1 MDYEDLLLEK
11 KDGIATITLN
21 APDKRNALT
30 IGMRRSLL
38 SVTEELARDD
48 EVRVVVVT
56 GAGRGFCAGADLSG
70 RAGGGGTDELS
81 RQQRLQFLGPTWGAE
96 AFFKLEKPVIAAING
111 ACVGA
116 GFSLAL
122 SMDIR
127 IASEAAR
134 FGAVFVLRGLT
145 PDCGITYW
153 LPRIV
158 GTSKA
163 LELMFT
169 GEIIGAAEAERIGIV
184 SQVVPPD
191 KLMEVAQELAAGIAQ
206 QAPLSVELTKKM
218 VYRGMLDDI
227 ARQIELE
234 TYANRVC
241 VQSEDSQEAIRAFL
255 EKRPQPQF
263 KGR

>member
-11 KDGIATITLN
+11 KGSIATITLN
-21 APDKRNALT
+21 APDKLNALT
-30 IGMRRSLL
+30 IGMRKSLL
-38 SVTEELARDD
+38 SVTEELAQDD

-56 GAGRGFCAGADLSG
+56 GAGRGFCSGADLSG
-70 RAGGGGTDELS
+70 GSGGELS
-81 RQQRLQFLGPTWGAE
+81 RQQRLEFLGPTWGAE

-111 ACVGA
+111 VCVGA

-134 FGAVFVLRGLT
+134 FGAVFILRGLT

-153 LPRIV
+153 LPRTV

-163 LELMFT
+163 LELMYT
-169 GEIIGAAEAERIGIV
+169 GEIISTAEAERMGII

-191 KLMEVAQELAAGIAQ
+191 ELMKVTQELAAKIVQ
-206 QAPLSVELTKKM
+206 QAPLSVELSKKM
-218 VYRGMLDDI
+218 VYRGMIDDI

-241 VQSEDSQEAIRAFL
+241 AQSEDSREAVRAFL

-263 KGR
+263 KGK

>member
-11 KDGIATITLN
+11 RDGIATITLN
-21 APDKRNALT
+21 APEKMNALT
-30 IGMRRSLL
+30 IGMRKSIIF
-38 SVTEELARDD
+38 VADELARDD

-56 GAGRGFCAGADLSG
+56 GAGRGFCSGADLSG
-70 RAGGGGTDELS
+70 GGAEMS
-81 RQQRLQFLGPTWGAE
+81 RQQCIEFLGPSWGAE
-96 AFFKLEKPVIAAING
+96 AFYKLGKPVIAAING

-127 IASEAAR
+127 IASETAR

-153 LPRIV
+153 LPKVV

-169 GEIIGAAEAERIGIV
+169 GEIIGAAEAERLGIV

-191 KLMEVAQELAAGIAQ
+191 DLMKVTQELAAKIVQ
-206 QAPLSVELTKKM
+206 QAPLSVELSKRM
-218 VYRGMLDDI
+218 VYRGMIDDI
-227 ARQIELE
+227 ARQIEME
-234 TYANRVC
+234 TYAHQIC
-241 VQSEDSQEAIRAFL
+241 QQSEDYREAVRAFL
-255 EKRPQPQF
+255 EKRPQPKF

>member
-21 APDKRNALT
+21 APDKMNALT
-30 IGMRRSLL
+30 IGMRKSLL
-38 SVTEELARDD
+38 SVTEELAQDD
-48 EVRVVVVT
+48 KVRVVVVT

-70 RAGGGGTDELS
+70 GVGELS
-81 RQQRLQFLGPTWGAE
+81 RQQRLEFLGPTWGAE
-96 AFFKLEKPVIAAING
+96 AFFKIDKPVIAAING

-134 FGAVFVLRGLT
+134 FGAVFILRGLT

-153 LPRIV
+153 LPGTV

-163 LELMFT
+163 LELMYT
-169 GEIIGAAEAERIGIV
+169 GEIIGAAEAERLGIV

-191 KLMEVAQELAAGIAQ
+191 ELMKVTQELAARIAQ
-206 QAPLSVELTKKM
+206 QAPLSVELSKKM

-241 VQSEDSQEAIRAFL
+241 AQSEDSREAVRAFL

-263 KGR
+263 KGK

>member
-11 KDGIATITLN
+11 RDGIATITLN
-21 APDKRNALT
+21 APEKMNALT
-30 IGMRRSLL
+30 IGMRKSIIF
-38 SVTEELARDD
+38 VADELARDD

-56 GAGRGFCAGADLSG
+56 GAGRGFCSGADLSG
-70 RAGGGGTDELS
+70 GGAEMS
-81 RQQRLQFLGPTWGAE
+81 RQQCIEFLGPSWGAE
-96 AFFKLEKPVIAAING
+96 AFYKLGKPVIAAING

-127 IASEAAR
+127 IASETAR

-153 LPRIV
+153 LPKVV

-169 GEIIGAAEAERIGIV
+169 GEIIGAAEAERLGIV
-184 SQVVPPD
+184 SRVVPPD
-191 KLMEVAQELAAGIAQ
+191 DLMKVTQELAAKIVQ
-206 QAPLSVELTKKM
+206 QAPLSVELSKRM
-218 VYRGMLDDI
+218 VYRGMIDDI
-227 ARQIELE
+227 ARQIEME
-234 TYANRVC
+234 TYAHQIC
-241 VQSEDSQEAIRAFL
+241 QQSEDYREAVRAFL
-255 EKRPQPQF
+255 EKRPQPKF